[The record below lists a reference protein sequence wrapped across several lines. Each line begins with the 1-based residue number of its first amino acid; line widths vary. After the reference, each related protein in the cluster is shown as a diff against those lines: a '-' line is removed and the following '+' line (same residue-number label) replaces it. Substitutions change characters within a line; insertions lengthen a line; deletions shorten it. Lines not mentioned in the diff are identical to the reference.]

1 MGRIFCVC
9 RLGRHNFSVPAEAS
23 CFYHNIPCPHLSG
36 RVQREC
42 GVSPAKP
49 TVNHPANR
57 AFCA

>member
-1 MGRIFCVC
+1 MGRIFASA
-9 RLGRHNFSVPAEAS
+9 GSVATIFRTRQAS